1 MQARFSRLVGM
12 GAYLPEQV
20 VTNND
25 LAKYLDTSD
34 EWIIQ
39 RTGIR
44 ERRYVA
50 PGEGSASMGAE
61 AARRAVADAGWKLSD
76 IEFIVFATLSPKRL
90 FPGAGCDM
98 QAMLGL
104 PGIGALDV
112 RNQCSGFIYALTV
125 ADALIIA
132 GRYQRI
138 LVVGAEAHSPVV
150 GNPESPRDTAVLF
163 GDAAAAVLLEA
174 SPAPGLLGSVLRAD
188 GRGADSLKVDLYDF
202 TRRPYITHEDLNA
215 GRQFPV
221 MDGRQVFRHAVDGMV
236 GSCQEVLAQ
245 AGKRISD
252 VDLVIPH
259 QANLRISEAIRARLE
274 LPEEK
279 VFNNIQTRGNT
290 TAASIPLAM
299 VEARDA
305 GILKPGQLIL
315 MPAFGAGFTWGAVLW
330 QY

>member
-1 MQARFSRLVGM
+1 MHTRGSRIAGM
-12 GAYLPEQV
+12 GAYLPERV
-20 VTNND
+20 VTNDD

-34 EWIIQ
+34 EWIVQ
-39 RTGIR
+39 RSGIR
-44 ERRYVA
+44 ERRYTA
-50 PGEGSASMGAE
+50 PGESSATMGAE
-61 AARRAVADAGWKLSD
+61 ATRRAVADAGWKLSD
-76 IEFIVFATLSPKRL
+76 IEFIIFATLSPKRF

-98 QAMLGL
+98 QALLGL
-104 PGIGALDV
+104 PGIGALDI
-112 RNQCSGFIYALTV
+112 RNQCSGFPYGLTV
-125 ADALIIA
+125 ADALIAA
-132 GRYQRI
+132 GRYRRI
-138 LVVGAEAHSPVV
+138 VLVGAEAHSPVT
-150 GNPESPRDTAVLF
+150 GTPQSPRDTAVLF

-174 SPAPGLLGSVLRAD
+174 SDAPGLLGSVLHAD
-188 GRGADSLKVDLYDF
+188 GRHADSLKVDLFDF
-202 TRRPYITHEDLNA
+202 SRTPYITHEDLDA

-236 GSCQEVLAQ
+236 ESCREVLAQ
-245 AGKRISD
+245 AGKTIAD

-259 QANLRISEAIRARLE
+259 QANLRISEALRTRLD

-305 GILKPGQLIL
+305 KILKPGHLVL